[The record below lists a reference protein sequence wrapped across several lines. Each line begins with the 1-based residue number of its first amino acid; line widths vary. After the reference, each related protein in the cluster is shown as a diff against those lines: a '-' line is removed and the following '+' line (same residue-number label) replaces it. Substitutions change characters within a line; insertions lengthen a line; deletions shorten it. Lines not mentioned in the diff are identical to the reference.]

1 MSLLTSSLKRAAAV
15 PSLSPR
21 IICASISPMFSSLIS
36 SAQPTQ
42 SPSSL
47 STVLALN
54 SSRLYG
60 IVQTRNISINRIR
73 KYRKIE
79 NRANRK
85 VVCKDD
91 PEDEVP
97 IEVYANKIDTTLT
110 PEQKEYVESLKRKMN
125 GSRSTRSLYREV
137 AQPGE
142 LETNE
147 DMEKVDANSF
157 LPLSPNKP
165 NELIDWALSHVPK
178 RDGKRG
184 TRQQNRMEQR
194 QIIKREN
201 DQIRIKNVKAARE
214 RQLARNAAQVAKAD
228 KFVAEGVE
236 YRKKLDEKRA
246 ALHKKLGVDV
256 IVKERVNALMNAK

>member
-1 MSLLTSSLKRAAAV
+1 
-15 PSLSPR
+15 
-21 IICASISPMFSSLIS
+21 MFGFLF
-36 SAQPTQ
+36 
-42 SPSSL
+42 
-47 STVLALN
+47 
-54 SSRLYG
+54 
-60 IVQTRNISINRIR
+60 ISINRIR
-73 KYRKIE
+73 KYRRIE
-79 NRANRK
+79 NKVSRK
-85 VVCKDD
+85 LVCEDD
-91 PEDEVP
+91 PNDEVP
-97 IEVYANKIDTTLT
+97 VEVYANKIDTTLT

-125 GSRSTRSLYREV
+125 GANSARSLYRQV

-184 TRQQNRMEQR
+184 TRQLNRMEQR

-201 DQIRIKNVKAARE
+201 DQTRIKNVRAARE
-214 RQLARNAAQVAKAD
+214 KQLARNAAQEAKAS
-228 KFVAEGVE
+228 KFAVDGVE

-246 ALHKKLGVDV
+246 LLHKKLGVDV
-256 IVKERVNALMNAK
+256 IVRERINSLMNAKDKLNVMSRINILIGALTCIERQQFLKIFPYSIM

>member
-1 MSLLTSSLKRAAAV
+1 
-15 PSLSPR
+15 
-21 IICASISPMFSSLIS
+21 
-36 SAQPTQ
+36 
-42 SPSSL
+42 
-47 STVLALN
+47 
-54 SSRLYG
+54 
-60 IVQTRNISINRIR
+60 
-73 KYRKIE
+73 
-79 NRANRK
+79 
-85 VVCKDD
+85 VCKDD
-91 PEDEVP
+91 PNDEVP
-97 IEVYANKIDTTLT
+97 VEVYANQIDTTLT

-125 GSRSTRSLYREV
+125 GAKSPRSLYRQV

-157 LPLSPNKP
+157 LPLSPSKP

-184 TRQQNRMEQR
+184 TRQLNRMEQR

-214 RQLARNAAQVAKAD
+214 KQLARNAAQEAKAA
-228 KFVAEGVE
+228 KFEVDGVE

-246 ALHKKLGVDV
+246 VLHKQLGVDV
-256 IVKERVNALMNAK
+256 LVRERINSLMNTSK